1 MSTKFYFDDEGGGS
15 GRSDERQL
23 RVAETLR
30 SWIDSNDPENRHIL
44 DELES
49 DIRDNNV
56 ERLNLWGQFAL
67 EDLMRP
73 PRNERRESPLYR
85 IVRWL
90 EIGRSILL
98 FVPVA
103 FTWYSIEQAAKVF
116 ESSGDEANKLLPE
129 TFLDAW
135 LNFSTPSL
143 TTTAFIDLI
152 LILGLI
158 ALTLSITVAEE
169 QAENQAI
176 QKDRDSEREFRYV
189 LKEVGLFLHGFR
201 SITPSALKSGL
212 AEAVQNLRKA
222 TEDLRVVAQTAS
234 GTLERFAVVSTTQ
247 LEPALQK
254 TDWLIS
260 SLGGAATSHQQ
271 MAELV
276 RSMQANLDQTVGALD
291 RSFGAV
297 ALRVDSMGERLEKSL
312 ENHVEQM
319 VTAMRGLYREL
330 QSISDNLRGAMAA
343 SEVVADR
350 YRDQLR
356 RQ

>member
-1 MSTKFYFDDEGGGS
+1 MSADEEGS
-15 GRSDERQL
+15 DSVQSDERRV

-30 SWIDSNDPENRHIL
+30 EWIDSNDPENRHIL

-85 IVRWL
+85 VVRWL

-103 FTWYSIEQAAKVF
+103 FTWYSIEQAAKVL
-116 ESSGDEANKLLPE
+116 ESDATNDKGALPE

-143 TTTAFIDLI
+143 TLTAFIDLL
-152 LILGLI
+152 LIVGLI
-158 ALTLSITVAEE
+158 VLTLSITVAEE
-169 QAENQAI
+169 QAESQAI
-176 QKDRDSEREFRYV
+176 QRDRASEREFRYV

-222 TEDLRVVAQTAS
+222 TDDLRVVAQTAS
-234 GTLERFAVVSTTQ
+234 VTLDRFAVVSATQ

-254 TDWLIS
+254 TDWLIN
-260 SLGGAATSHQQ
+260 SLGGAATSHQH
-271 MAELV
+271 MADLV
-276 RSMQANLDQTVGALD
+276 RAMQANLDQTVGSLD

-297 ALRVDSMGERLEKSL
+297 AGRVDTMGERLEKSL
-312 ENHVEQM
+312 ENHVDQM
-319 VTAMRGLYREL
+319 VKAMRGLYQEL
-330 QSISDNLRGAMAA
+330 QSISDNIRGAMAA
-343 SEVVADR
+343 SEAVAEK